1 MPFRQVFTGSHSFT
15 LIAVVGEIY
24 SFSSKGLSVIL
35 PFGRTS
41 YCDKDFALLNLLNS
55 TKLTK
60 VQHSLLFLFSS
71 SYFLMSLQ
79 PLKGQTIIGWYL
91 KSLYMNLDLLLNW
104 NLVTF

>member
-41 YCDKDFALLNLLNS
+41 YCDKDFALLNLLNF

-60 VQHSLLFLFSS
+60 VQHSLLFLFFSV
-71 SYFLMSLQ
+71 
-79 PLKGQTIIGWYL
+79 
-91 KSLYMNLDLLLNW
+91 LL
-104 NLVTF
+104 F